1 MILLDRPYVSSF
13 LLQSLQQHHIAA
25 IDTPELQQLQLPQQP
40 DTISTAEASKRFSSD
55 PSSRLLCNSEN
66 AIGWI
71 SDHLSNT
78 PLPEKIRLF
87 KDKCAFRDLLKDA
100 FPDFFYAEIP
110 AEQLAQ
116 TDTSA
121 WSWPVIVKPAVGF
134 FSMAVHRVENAEQ
147 WPAIV
152 EKIHRG
158 IDVFRTEYPQQVLD
172 ASRFIVEHCIEGEE
186 YAIDAYYNDV
196 GEPVILN
203 VLHHRFTGGNDVS
216 DRVYTTSAEMV
227 FQLHDSLNELL
238 SVIGKAADLVN
249 FPVHLEVR
257 ITAEGQVVPI
267 ELNPMRFAGWCTTDI
282 AYHAHG
288 INPYFYYFDNQKPD
302 WEQIAA
308 LSGDRLTS
316 FVILDRP
323 ADVPVEKITGFDYV
337 AILEELEQP
346 VELRKV
352 NYRNYPVFGIVFAHT
367 LPDEQEELDLL
378 LRADMHDF
386 IELA

>member
-25 IDTPELQQLQLPQQP
+25 IDTLGLQELQLPQHP
-40 DTISTAEASKRFSSD
+40 VTISTEEAVKRFATD
-55 PSSRLLCNSEN
+55 PTTRLLCNSEN
-66 AIGWI
+66 AIDWI
-71 SDHLSNT
+71 SENLSNT

-87 KDKCAFRDLLKDA
+87 KDKCAFRALLKEA

-110 AEQLAQ
+110 AEQLAKA
-116 TDTSA
+116 DTAS
-121 WSWPVIVKPAVGF
+121 WPWPVIVKPAIGF
-134 FSMAVHRVENAEQ
+134 FSMAVHRVENADQ
-147 WPAIV
+147 WPLVV
-152 EKIHRG
+152 EKIRSE

-172 ASRFIVEHCIEGEE
+172 ASRFIVEQCIEGEE
-186 YAIDAYYNDV
+186 YAVDAYYNDQ

-203 VLHHRFTGGNDVS
+203 VLHHRFASGDDVS
-216 DRVYTTSAEMV
+216 DRIYTTSAAMV
-227 FQLHDSLNELL
+227 HELHDAIKELL
-238 SVIGKAADLVN
+238 ITIGRAAELSN

-257 ITAEGQVVPI
+257 ITDAGQVVPI

-288 INPYFYYFDNQKPD
+288 INPYFYYFDNQQPD

-308 LSGDRLTS
+308 ISGDRLTS
-316 FVILDRP
+316 FVLLDRP
-323 ADVPVEKITGFDYV
+323 ADIAVEKIKGFDYV
-337 AILEELEQP
+337 GILEEFDQP

-352 NYRNYPVFGIVFAHT
+352 NYRNYPLFGMVFAHS
-367 LPDEQEELDLL
+367 LPDEQEELDHL
-378 LRADMHDF
+378 LRADMHDY